1 MFKIIVHK
9 RATKY
14 LNKLTPFKKNKIKE
28 LLTELINDPIQR
40 EDVKPMLGEWKGYY
54 RIKTGNIRLIFW
66 VDQVKKIV
74 YVDHI
79 GPRGDVYK

>member
-9 RATKY
+9 RALKY
-14 LNKLTPFKKNKIKE
+14 LNKLTSFRKAKIKK
-28 LLTELINDPIQR
+28 LLTELINNPIQR

-54 RIKTGNIRLIFW
+54 RIKIGDIRLILW
-66 VDQVKKIV
+66 VDQVKKII

>member
-9 RATKY
+9 RALKY
-14 LNKLTPFKKNKIKE
+14 LNKLTLFRKTKIKK
-28 LLTELINDPIQR
+28 LLTELINNPIQR

-54 RIKTGNIRLIFW
+54 RIKIGNIRLIFW
-66 VDQVKKIV
+66 VDQVKKII

>member
-9 RATKY
+9 RALKY
-14 LNKLTPFKKNKIKE
+14 LNKLTSFRKTKIKK
-28 LLTELINDPIQR
+28 LLTELINNPIQR
-40 EDVKPMLGEWKGYY
+40 EDVRPMLGEWKGYY
-54 RIKTGNIRLIFW
+54 RIKIGNIRLIFW
-66 VDQVKKIV
+66 VDQVKKII

>member
-9 RATKY
+9 RALKY
-14 LNKLTPFKKNKIKE
+14 LNKLTSFRKTKIKK
-28 LLTELINDPIQR
+28 LLTELINNPIQR

-54 RIKTGNIRLIFW
+54 RIKIENIRLIFW
-66 VDQVKKIV
+66 VDQVKKII

>member
-9 RATKY
+9 RALKY
-14 LNKLTPFKKNKIKE
+14 LNKLTSFRKAKIKK
-28 LLTELINDPIQR
+28 LLTELINNPIQR

-54 RIKTGNIRLIFW
+54 RIKIGNMRLIFW
-66 VDQVKKIV
+66 VDQVKKII

>member
-1 MFKIIVHK
+1 MFKVIVHK
-9 RATKY
+9 RSLKY
-14 LNKLTPFKKNKIKE
+14 LNKLTPFKKTKIKK
-28 LLTELINDPIQR
+28 LLTELINNPIQR

-54 RIKTGNIRLIFW
+54 RMKIGNIRLIFW
-66 VDQVKKIV
+66 VDHVKKII

>member
-9 RATKY
+9 RALKY
-14 LNKLTPFKKNKIKE
+14 LNKLTSFRKTKIKK
-28 LLTELINDPIQR
+28 LLTELINNPIQR
-40 EDVKPMLGEWKGYY
+40 EDVKPMLGECKGYY
-54 RIKTGNIRLIFW
+54 RIKIGNMRLIFW
-66 VDQVKKIV
+66 VDQVKKII

>member
-9 RATKY
+9 RAIKY

-28 LLTELINDPIQR
+28 LLTELINDPVKR

-66 VDQVKKIV
+66 VDQVKEIV

>member
-9 RATKY
+9 RALKY
-14 LNKLTPFKKNKIKE
+14 LNKLPSFRKTKIKE
-28 LLTELINDPIQR
+28 LLTGLINNPIQR

-54 RIKTGNIRLIFW
+54 RIKIGNIRLIFW
-66 VDQVKKIV
+66 VDQDKKII

>member
-1 MFKIIVHK
+1 MDIGKGQGSTTLLYRSI
-9 RATKY
+9 
-14 LNKLTPFKKNKIKE
+14 KN
-28 LLTELINDPIQR
+28 LLTELINNPVQR

-54 RIKTGNIRLIFW
+54 RIRIGNIRLIFW
-66 VDQVKKIV
+66 VDQDKKII

>member
-9 RATKY
+9 RALKY
-14 LNKLTPFKKNKIKE
+14 LNKLTSFRKTKIKK
-28 LLTELINDPIQR
+28 LLTELINNPIQR

-54 RIKTGNIRLIFW
+54 RIKIGNIRLIFW
-66 VDQVKKIV
+66 VDQVKKII

-79 GPRGDVYK
+79 V

>member
-9 RATKY
+9 RALKY
-14 LNKLTPFKKNKIKE
+14 LNKLTSFRKTKIIE

-54 RIKTGNIRLIFW
+54 RIRIGNIRLIFW

-79 GPRGDVYK
+79 EPRGDVYK